1 MRKWAVS
8 MVHHSRYGSP
18 AARAGG
24 QNRRPARRMTAS
36 AKHVKGTRRRVKTQS
51 TATSQIIVEE
61 RLAVAN
67 VAVDELSRLGRDL
80 RELRAEARR
89 RGLPVRG
96 VDRFAG

>member
-8 MVHHSRYGSP
+8 IVHHSRYGSP

-24 QNRRPARRMTAS
+24 QNRRLASRMTAS

-61 RLAVAN
+61 RLAVAD
-67 VAVDELSRLGRDL
+67 VAVHELSCLRRDL
-80 RELRAEARR
+80 RELRAETWR
-89 RGLPVRG
+89 RGLPMRR
-96 VDRFAG
+96 VDRF